1 MSESEALPVPNQVRH
16 AERKVEIARIWV
28 ADGRPVVTLSA
39 SVWSDPA
46 IWGLILVDV
55 ARHAAAAYE
64 PLGYDRSETL
74 DRIRAAF
81 DAEWSHPTSETNKLS

>member
-1 MSESEALPVPNQVRH
+1 MSESEALPIPIEVHR
-16 AERKVEIARIWV
+16 AEQKVEIARIWV
-28 ADGRPVVTLSA
+28 ADGRPVVALA
-39 SVWSDPA
+39 PSVWSDPA
-46 IWGLILVDV
+46 IWGLMLVDI

-81 DAEWSHPTSETNKLS
+81 DAEWSHPTSEIEKLS